1 MLVLKMRI
9 GESVRIGDIATVTLQ
24 ERDGNSVKISVDADK
39 SVPVRRVSPNS
50 QAQIAA
56 KVGLG
61 AAATASS

>member
-9 GESVRIGDIATVTLQ
+9 GESVRIGDVATVTLK
-24 ERDGNSVKISVDADK
+24 ERDGNSVSISVDADK
-39 SVPVRRVSPNS
+39 SVPVRRVSPNN

>member
-9 GESVRIGDIATVTLQ
+9 GESVRIGDVATVTLQ
-24 ERDGNSVKISVDADK
+24 ERDGNSVKIAVDADK
-39 SVPVRRVSPNS
+39 SVPVRRVSPSS

-61 AAATASS
+61 AAATPSA